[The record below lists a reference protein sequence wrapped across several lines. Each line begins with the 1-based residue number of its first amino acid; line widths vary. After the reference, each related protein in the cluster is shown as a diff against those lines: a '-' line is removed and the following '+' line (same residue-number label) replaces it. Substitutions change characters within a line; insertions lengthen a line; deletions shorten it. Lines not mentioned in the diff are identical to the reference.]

1 MSSNLQD
8 IPNHTARIR
17 VLLHLAVELIKEPTD
32 LQGWQDFVDQL
43 RREAG
48 YQWGPDDLSQTPTNR
63 DLAWKRTI
71 RIILNRWH
79 HQGELVARVGRSI
92 YAPLHLN
99 SDTFSEQDD
108 IADDDYYEENGFIY
122 AIYLE
127 MAPEYLKIGRTNNL
141 ERRLQEH
148 RFSAAKA
155 NLPDAPKLKA
165 SWNVK
170 HCKGA
175 EKAVHGVLMLRA
187 QHYQKEGSG
196 TEWFKAT
203 VDDIQKILN
212 FACVR
217 EVECNNHE

>member
-1 MSSNLQD
+1 MFPNLREL
-8 IPNHTARIR
+8 PNHTSRIR
-17 VLLHLAVELIKEPTD
+17 VLLHLAVELINEPKD
-32 LQGWQDFVDQL
+32 LQGWQDCVDQL
-43 RREAG
+43 RQEAG
-48 YQWGPDDLSQTPTNR
+48 YKWNPEDLSQTPTNK

-71 RIILNRWH
+71 RIILNKWH
-79 HQGELVARVGRSI
+79 HQGELVARVGRST

-99 SDTFSEQDD
+99 SDNFSEQEDISDD
-108 IADDDYYEENGFIY
+108 EYFNEDGFIY
-122 AIYLE
+122 ALCLD
-127 MAPEYLKIGRTNNL
+127 MAPGYLKIGRTNNL

-155 NLPDAPKLKA
+155 KLPEAPKLKA
-165 SWNVK
+165 SWHVK

-203 VDDIQKILN
+203 IDDIQNILN
-212 FACVR
+212 FACAT
-217 EVECNNHE
+217 EVLCSNSE